1 VIQDDLRAGRLT
13 MGHARALLSL
23 TDSGQQLKLR
33 EEILAHAWSVRAT
46 EEGVE
51 KRRLVPPAARR
62 RSAELVALE
71 DEIQRALLARVRIRG
86 NERRGRIEITYAST
100 DELNRLAG
108 LLGVRT

>member
-1 VIQDDLRAGRLT
+1 
-13 MGHARALLSL
+13 
-23 TDSGQQLKLR
+23 
-33 EEILAHAWSVRAT
+33 VRAT

-51 KRRLVPPAARR
+51 QRRLAPAPARR

-71 DEIQRALLARVRIRG
+71 DEMQRALLARVRIRG
-86 NERRGRIEITYAST
+86 NERRGRVEITYAST